1 MRSILDISTIPN
13 HNQKFQS
20 PKGDSTFTIF
30 HDSITFTV
38 DTKGTVISPANT
50 VLNYKL
56 TNIMTGN
63 QSGYTGIVSDFLTTT
78 PDLDSPSS
86 T

>member
-1 MRSILDISTIPN
+1 MRSILDISN
-13 HNQKFQS
+13 MSNYNQKFQS
-20 PKGDSTFTIF
+20 PKGDNTFTIF
-30 HDSITFTV
+30 HDSITFIV
-38 DTKGTVISPANT
+38 DTKGNIISPANT
-50 VLNYKL
+50 ILDYKL
-56 TNIMTGN
+56 TDIMEGN